1 MRTELAAT
9 QSGDGPN
16 PQQRAG
22 SAAQLHDM
30 LPASAN
36 GDSQPCGPLQSAVPT
51 SQHDASKSRPRSA
64 ARCPESDSLSQERA
78 TLWLWSGRSGVGGV
92 KPLYFQE
99 LFDHMG
105 QEHGLTLCGSEMHE
119 IAIIC
124 ARREAKDRQEEA
136 ALGDAQRRLETARLN
151 YEPRV
156 EALDWMEQMLIHCPD
171 AIVRYNEDPDVED
184 KLGMVPVGFS
194 IRGDGCQ
201 GSFCVVD
208 DSLHSVLLRD
218 KAQVA
223 ILNGGRTDAS
233 VAWRAAAAGE
243 SPKP

>member
-1 MRTELAAT
+1 MTKSMNTNDPQTEGTSPNDSRQTSSGCVREPAPLAAGAAREQT
-9 QSGDGPN
+9 AQPLN
-16 PQQRAG
+16 ALEP
-22 SAAQLHDM
+22 SAATD
-30 LPASAN
+30 
-36 GDSQPCGPLQSAVPT
+36 
-51 SQHDASKSRPRSA
+51 R
-64 ARCPESDSLSQERA
+64 
-78 TLWLWSGRSGVGGV
+78 SGRSGAGGV
-92 KPLYFQE
+92 APLYFQE
-99 LFDHMG
+99 LFDYMM
-105 QEHGLTLCGSEMHE
+105 QEHGLTLLGEEMHE

-124 ARREAKDRQEEA
+124 ARRAAQDRREEA
-136 ALGDAQRRLETARLN
+136 LRNEASASDAERRLETARLN

-184 KLGMVPVGFS
+184 RLGMVPVGFS

-208 DSLHSVLLRD
+208 DSLLAVLLRD

-223 ILNGGRTDAS
+223 ILNNGRAEAS

-243 SPKP
+243 SPSPIAL